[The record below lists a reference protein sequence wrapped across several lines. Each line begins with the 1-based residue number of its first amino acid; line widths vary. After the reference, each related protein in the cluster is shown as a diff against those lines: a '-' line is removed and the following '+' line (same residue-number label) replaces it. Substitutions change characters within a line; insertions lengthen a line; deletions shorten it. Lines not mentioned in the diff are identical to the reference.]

1 MPLRASKPRRLL
13 DDSGRSASVFPRH
26 LKKPETPVRALSIEL
41 PAALAASLQVR
52 RALSVS
58 GPEPTGRA

>member
-1 MPLRASKPRRLL
+1 MPLRASKPRRPL
-13 DDSGRSASVFPRH
+13 DDSGPSASVFPRH